1 MKPSKNALAG
11 YTYQK
16 SITALLL
23 AKMDAE
29 REIAKIESEA
39 DVENNFEDCTLI
51 YKNLEVYCQMKDF
64 DDVKLND
71 LKIETNCVYIK
82 NKKHKLS
89 EFENILFFKSIDV
102 SNNSEILG
110 IPAFKTEKLYIISLS
125 REESNHLVYNLYLSN
140 PKRESIIHHFFEQK
154 LDKREFIIKRE
165 DLPSIDIY
173 NIQLSEST
181 IDVARKI
188 LKVENILFIEGKPGV
203 GKSHFVN
210 SLTKKQIHHLVYR
223 FWVSNQ
229 DKDFNDRLIFKNFI
243 SNITKELFQDFK
255 PRTEKEII
263 QKIFND
269 NRLVVIDGLDHVEN
283 YKTEELEKF
292 ISFIDILKKKCKII
306 VLSRPL
312 KKQIKWKKQILNNW
326 NKKQTKKV
334 LNELYHITDYK
345 TNEEIFNKTNGY
357 PILVRF
363 IAEHYKKYKIL
374 PDLNNLSNID
384 DYYNQIIKSVEL
396 KRALS
401 LFISSRSFFMKSE
414 IELFLGKELSGY
426 VNDLVRISP
435 YLFDIKLNRISLFH
449 DSFNTYL
456 RKQEIDNS
464 ICKVNEVVYN
474 SIMNE
479 EKRFLS
485 RFSFFYLNRDM
496 KLEIIKKYSNINIF
510 KNLIKNCIDFEAIRA
525 FYIQIRES
533 LNELE
538 PFELNVNQYYD
549 LSLIT
554 NIIYRDQVSTFNH
567 FFYTYVKCL
576 KFNGFDVEDITSSEY
591 LFAMFYYLENEDI
604 TLLYNLTSDNNYSTD
619 YFYKTLKNDIY
630 EENNY
635 IIKQQ
640 KPLEYTKHINDFIN
654 RNVQYNSHEFISDI
668 LVNLYIHKTSIKELF
683 NFQNAII
690 EYVDVNENRGIELL
704 SNLLID
710 YNINNPFPRFI
721 LNNSKKTILALGKG
735 KNPNDYQLLNLK
747 DYINKN
753 KNIGSFDMLPKILNY
768 MRLSLFEKRKID
780 LSSIG
785 LFWTMY
791 YERKDYT
798 VINICEALKV
808 FEEKKLI
815 SEEDSCKL
823 IINTQKKS
831 EKGIRNLFTD
841 YINIHSPKTIFD
853 VINKLDIYE
862 IEVSWFHLTIE
873 HINKMPENIFNFALN
888 QTIKQSSYSGKV
900 GFREIE
906 NIFKTNKWQKVIE
919 KLVFFRLSISIS
931 KTHKL
936 LKKLKQEH
944 PNLVVEYEERN
955 ESKYR
960 SNSIKR
966 YNQGILT
973 SKDINFIKKK
983 NINIKEISGF
993 TDGNYSAFSDLEIY
1007 KIYSKDEIKSNIQNI
1022 LYYSILGKIKS
1033 INSFGSLFYL
1043 VGNIP
1048 KFIFEYE
1055 IETDIEKLHKSFNC
1069 FLELSLLDD
1078 FEQNSKNYSK
1088 F

>member
-1 MKPSKNALAG
+1 MKPSRNALAG

-29 REIAKIESEA
+29 REISKIEIEA
-39 DVENNFEDCTLI
+39 EVDNNFEDCTLI
-51 YKNLEVYCQMKDF
+51 YKNLEVFCQMKDF
-64 DDVKLND
+64 DDVKLNE
-71 LKIETNCVYIK
+71 LRIETDCVYIK

-89 EFENILFFKSIDV
+89 LFENILFFKSIDV
-102 SNNSEILG
+102 SNNSEIFG
-110 IPAFKTEKLYIISLS
+110 IPAYKTENLYIISLS
-125 REESNHLVYNLYLSN
+125 REEALEIVRDLYNLN
-140 PKRESIIHHFFEQK
+140 PKREPVIHHFFEQK
-154 LDKREFIIKRE
+154 LDNREFIIKRE
-165 DLPSIDIY
+165 DLPTIDIY

-210 SLTKKQIHHLVYR
+210 CLTKKQTHPLVYR
-223 FWVSNQ
+223 FWISNQ
-229 DKDFNDRLIFKNFI
+229 DKDYNDRLIFKNFI
-243 SNITKELFQDFK
+243 SNVSKELFQDFK

-263 QKIFND
+263 KKIVDD
-269 NRLVVIDGLDHVEN
+269 NRFVIIDGLDHVEN
-283 YKTEELEKF
+283 YKVEELEKF
-292 ISFIDILKKKCKII
+292 ISFINILKNKSKII

-312 KKQIKWKKQILNNW
+312 KKQIEWKKQILNNW

-334 LNELYHITDYK
+334 LDELYHITDYK
-345 TNEEIFNKTNGY
+345 ISEEIFNKTNGY

-363 IAEHYKKYKIL
+363 ITEHYKKYKTL
-374 PDLNNLSNID
+374 PDLNNLTGID
-384 DYYNQIIKSVEL
+384 DYYDQIIKNVDL
-396 KRALS
+396 KRAFS

-414 IELFLGKELSGY
+414 IELFLGTDLSGF
-426 VNDLVRISP
+426 VNDLIKFSP
-435 YLFDIKLNRISLFH
+435 YLFDIKLNRVSLFH

-464 ICKVNEVVYN
+464 IHKVNEVVYN
-474 SIMNE
+474 SIMIE

-485 RFSFFYLNRDM
+485 RFSFFYLDRAM

-510 KNLIKNCIDFEAIRA
+510 KNLVKDCVDFESIRV

-533 LNELE
+533 LTELE
-538 PFELNVNQYYD
+538 PFDLSVNQYYD

-576 KFNGFDVEDITSSEY
+576 QFNGYGEEDITSSEY

-619 YFYKTLKNDIY
+619 YFYRTLKNDIY
-630 EENNY
+630 EENDY

-640 KPLEYTKHINDFIN
+640 KPLKQTNNINDFIN
-654 RNVQYNSHEFISDI
+654 KKVQYNSYEFISDI
-668 LVNLYIHKTSIKELF
+668 LVNLYIHETNIKELF
-683 NFQNAII
+683 NFQKAII
-690 EYVDVNENRGIELL
+690 EFIDFNENRGIELL
-704 SNLLID
+704 SDLLID
-710 YNINNPFPRFI
+710 YNIKYPLPNFI
-721 LNNSKKTILALGKG
+721 LNDAKKIILALGKG
-735 KNPNDYQLLNLK
+735 KTPNEYQIFNLK
-747 DYINKN
+747 DFINKN
-753 KNIGSFDMLPKILNY
+753 KNIGSFDMWPKILNY

-785 LFWTMY
+785 LFWSMY

-798 VINICEALKV
+798 VINIGEALKV
-808 FEEKKLI
+808 FEEKNLI

-831 EKGIRNLFTD
+831 EKGIRSLFTD

-853 VINKLDIYE
+853 VINKFDTYE
-862 IEVSWFHLTIE
+862 IEVSWFHLTKA
-873 HINKMPENIFNFALN
+873 HINKMPEAIFNFALN
-888 QTIKQSSYSGKV
+888 QTIQRSSHSREVDFK
-900 GFREIE
+900 EIE
-906 NIFKTNKWQKVIE
+906 NIFKTNKWQKLID
-919 KLVFFRLSISIS
+919 KLMFFRFSISIS

-944 PNLVVEYEERN
+944 PNLIVEYEERN
-955 ESKYR
+955 ESKYK
-960 SNSIKR
+960 SNSLKR

-973 SKDINFIKKK
+973 SKDVNFIKKK
-983 NINIKEISGF
+983 NINIKVIAGF
-993 TDGNYSAFSDLEIY
+993 TDGNYSSFSDLNVY
-1007 KIYSKDEIKSNIQNI
+1007 KIYSKQEIKSNIQNI
-1022 LYYSILGKIKS
+1022 LYYAILGKIKR

-1048 KFIFEYE
+1048 KFVLEYE
-1055 IETDIEKLHKSFNC
+1055 IDTDIEKLYESFNC
-1069 FLELSLLDD
+1069 FIELSLLDD
-1078 FEQNSKNYSK
+1078 FETR
-1088 F
+1088 